1 MMKIQSKEPASSQL
15 DRSQRKTI
23 SLPGALIDL
32 NRKLNFTAWVHGSSH
47 LLQRYNLKSDG
58 LFSKVT
64 SKEKENGIVLVVET
78 SIEQKFEASGFRA
91 TESILSITECDEY
104 IQIFEYSNIL
114 VTNIYSF
121 ILIFLLRIYSDTS
134 SYQVCLF

>member
-23 SLPGALIDL
+23 SLPGALIDHL

-64 SKEKENGIVLVVET
+64 SKDKENGIVLVVET

-91 TESILSITECDEY
+91 IESILSIT
-104 IQIFEYSNIL
+104 
-114 VTNIYSF
+114 
-121 ILIFLLRIYSDTS
+121 LIHI
-134 SYQVCLF
+134 VP

>member
-23 SLPGALIDL
+23 SLPGALIDHL
-32 NRKLNFTAWVHGSSH
+32 NRKLNFTAWVHGSSQ
-47 LLQRYNLKSDG
+47 LLQSYNLKSDG

-91 TESILSITECDEY
+91 IESILSI
-104 IQIFEYSNIL
+104 L
-114 VTNIYSF
+114 
-121 ILIFLLRIYSDTS
+121 LIHI
-134 SYQVCLF
+134 VP